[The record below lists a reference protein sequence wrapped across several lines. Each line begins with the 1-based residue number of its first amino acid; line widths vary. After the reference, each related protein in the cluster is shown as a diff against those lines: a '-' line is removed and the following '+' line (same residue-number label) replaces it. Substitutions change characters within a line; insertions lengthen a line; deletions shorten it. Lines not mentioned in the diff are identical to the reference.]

1 MSAASFF
8 DMSEKCKQ
16 NAQKVGHRVVLA
28 PALSHSSQLGY
39 FRMDYGAKQSIS
51 GGGGGL
57 KLMSTGAQHLIPA
70 TDVSCKCS
78 LILWIF
84 SLKCASF

>member
-1 MSAASFF
+1 LSAASFF

-39 FRMDYGAKQSIS
+39 FGWIM
-51 GGGGGL
+51 GL
-57 KLMSTGAQHLIPA
+57 SSQYQEEEV
-70 TDVSCKCS
+70 D
-78 LILWIF
+78 
-84 SLKCASF
+84 